1 MDYIPNDILWGCL
14 FPPDIHIIH
23 TVRTGEAV
31 TDQEILK

>member
-23 TVRTGEAV
+23 TVIGKAV